1 MTDYEAIRNESDLLI
16 IGQHVFPTLLARSF
30 MDSTSASDPKDVIGE
45 KSESQSTDKP
55 SETNPIPGLYEDG
68 ILDPIYQEKTKILNR
83 AIEEIGMGRY
93 QVRCLILFE
102 LLMRC
107 LMKIS
112 TFYLSLQD
120 SGILRTSSDSD
131 PFFFAS

>member
-1 MTDYEAIRNESDLLI
+1 MES
-16 IGQHVFPTLLARSF
+16 S
-30 MDSTSASDPKDVIGE
+30 SASDPKNVIGE

-93 QVRCLILFE
+93 QVRCLFFFE
-102 LLMRC
+102 LLIRC
-107 LMKIS
+107 LTKIS
-112 TFYLSLQD
+112 TFYLSLQAL
-120 SGILRTSSDSD
+120 GILRKST
-131 PFFFAS
+131 PVFFSRQFVS